1 MVVGN
6 MDEEEKR
13 NYLMNIIN
21 STPFL
26 VQDKIY
32 RNDRKLNTRTDFNR
46 IKKYIDDFLEKYDD
60 DKFIIMPGLRGVGKT
75 TLLYQ
80 FYDYLTSEHN
90 IKQHQ
95 ILYLNLD
102 RLKDK
107 GKIDLL
113 SYLDIFI
120 KDINDDAYINK
131 KPLFIFVDEAHYTS
145 NWGLVGKIIYD
156 ETSNVF
162 MIYSGSNA
170 LTLNTDN
177 DSGRRALKR
186 EINPINFAEYL
197 NLKYYCQMPSNMK
210 EAFIE
215 LIFQGNIENLSQ
227 IEKYMQLNNFMQLKR
242 DVKKEWE
249 LFIKYGGLP
258 YTLNKSY
265 VEAKEYTL
273 EIKDD
278 IIRKDLPLIKSHT
291 KETIDAAYPLLDFI
305 ALQKPGTLSE
315 SKLSNNLDISK
326 TAVRDLLNSLTQ
338 SLIIFK
344 INSYG
349 SVSKQ
354 ERKTKEYYYWS
365 TQIKAAIFENDG
377 GSNLRSLQEIKG
389 ILLENYVAYSIYR
402 LKVEYNYNFK
412 LYFDP
417 RKGGVDF
424 LIKTING
431 KIIPI
436 EVGIGKK
443 NKRQITSAIE
453 YYKSDY
459 GIVIS
464 DTTSKIIKD
473 ENIIFVPYITFTLF

>member
-1 MVVGN
+1 
-6 MDEEEKR
+6 MDEEETR
-13 NYLMNIIN
+13 NYLLNIIN
-21 STPFL
+21 STHFL
-26 VQDKIY
+26 VQNKICSNNKEFNK
-32 RNDRKLNTRTDFNR
+32 RSDFYR
-46 IKKYIDDFLEKYDD
+46 IKKYIDNFLENNGE

-80 FYDYLTSEHN
+80 FYDYLTTVHE
-90 IKQHQ
+90 IKHHQ

-113 SYLDIFI
+113 SCFDVFV
-120 KDINDDAYINK
+120 KDINDEAYINNE
-131 KPLFIFVDEAHYTS
+131 PLFIFVDEAHYAS
-145 NWGLVGKIIYD
+145 NWGLVGKINYD

-162 MIYSGSNA
+162 MIFSGSNA
-170 LTLNTDN
+170 LTLNTDT
-177 DSGRRALKR
+177 DAGRRVLKR

-197 NLKYYCQMPSNMK
+197 NLKYYCEMPSNMK

-215 LIFQGNIENLSQ
+215 LIFHGSIEKFSR
-227 IEKYMQLNNFMQLKR
+227 IEKYVQLNSFGQLKR

-258 YTLNKSY
+258 YTLNKNH

-273 EIKDD
+273 QVKDD
-278 IIRKDLPLIKSHT
+278 IINKDLPIIKSLE
-291 KETIDAAYPLLDFI
+291 KETIDAAYPLLDII

-315 SKLSNNLDISK
+315 ERLSNNLDVSK
-326 TAVRDLLNSLTQ
+326 TAVRNLLESLTK
-338 SLIIFK
+338 SLIIFN
-344 INSYG
+344 ITAYG

-354 ERKTKEYYYWS
+354 RRKSKEYYYWS

-377 GSNLRSLQEIKG
+377 GSNIRSLHEIKG
-389 ILLENYVAYSIYR
+389 ILLENYVAYSLYR
-402 LKVEYNYNFK
+402 LKVEYNYNYK
-412 LYFDP
+412 IYFDP

-424 LIKTING
+424 IIKTING
-431 KIIPI
+431 DIIPI

-443 NKRQITSAIE
+443 NKRQIISAIE

-464 DTTSKIIKD
+464 DTTS
-473 ENIIFVPYITFTLF
+473 NITREDNVIFVPYITFTLF